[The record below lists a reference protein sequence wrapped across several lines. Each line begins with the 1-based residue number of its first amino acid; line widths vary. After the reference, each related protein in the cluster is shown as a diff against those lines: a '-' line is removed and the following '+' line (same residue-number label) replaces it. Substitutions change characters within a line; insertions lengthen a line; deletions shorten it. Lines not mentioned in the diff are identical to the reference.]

1 MPMRQFM
8 IALAFAA
15 GAAAP
20 ALAQPTTPYQSGFT
34 NAATA
39 VGALPP
45 ESRDWVLGETARQ
58 AEGPTSIAEIDKAM
72 EEMVGPH
79 LQGAGKS
86 LRASRKDLTSAL
98 RYEIVREARRMVDRE
113 LRERK
118 KDAKADQ
125 SDDRRLGL
133 RALEGRRI
141 RLGAMESQAN
151 NRLTSKARDII
162 AD

>member
-1 MPMRQFM
+1 MRRFM
-8 IALAFAA
+8 LALAIAVAAA
-15 GAAAP
+15 GP
-20 ALAQPTTPYQSGFT
+20 VLAQPSTPYQSGFT

-39 VGALPP
+39 VGALSP
-45 ESRDWVLGETARQ
+45 EARDWVLGETARQ
-58 AEGPTSIAEIDKAM
+58 ADAPTSITEIDKAM
-72 EEMVGPH
+72 EEKVGPH

-86 LRASRKDLTSAL
+86 LRASRKDLTSAI

-125 SDDRRLGL
+125 SDDMMLAL
-133 RALEGRRI
+133 QALEGRRV
-141 RLGAMESQAN
+141 RLGALESQASR
-151 NRLTSKARDII
+151 RLTDKGREII

>member
-1 MPMRQFM
+1 MRRFVL
-8 IALAFAA
+8 ALAFAA
-15 GAAAP
+15 TVAGPVA
-20 ALAQPTTPYQSGFT
+20 AQPVTPYQSGFT

-45 ESRDWVLGETARQ
+45 EARDWVLGETARQ
-58 AEGPTSIAEIDKAM
+58 ADAPSSIAEIDKAM
-72 EEMVGPH
+72 AEHVEPN

-86 LRASRKDLTSAL
+86 LRASKRDLTAAI

-118 KDAKADQ
+118 KDAKEDQ
-125 SDDRRLGL
+125 SDDMMLALQALESRRL
-133 RALEGRRI
+133 

-151 NRLTSKARDII
+151 RRLTDKAREII